1 MKNKALSFILI
12 VSLALILTPQSALA
26 ADHSVSSSTELEA
39 ALGSAIDGDTI
50 RLTADIDYYKGIAI
64 SRKTIT
70 FDLNGYE
77 LNVTNNA
84 GDGLNVDGGVVNLI
98 GAGAFNVSSSA
109 GDGLKVDDGSVVNL
123 IGAGAFNVSS
133 SADFCYGVNAN
144 NGSRATV
151 SNATATGNCIGAH
164 AAGSGSFVRVTNNVI
179 SAHGSGA
186 VARNGGTLSIGGNV
200 QGVVGADAV
209 GNNSLL
215 EVGGNVTG
223 QSGVAC
229 AMGANLSVAGN
240 VTATGGGIDP
250 RAITITFGG
259 TISVGGN
266 VTASG
271 TDTVGAFVYDGGTI
285 IVDGWMI
292 APVLYVEVGGVEK
305 KIVMGEPGTPPFE
318 GYLVFTEGSNIV
330 RVGKVA
336 SAVVN
341 PANLSFNKE
350 MSLQDDASTQITWNN
365 ASSVTNVKAGGSSIG
380 SENYSVSGNTLMIK
394 KDYLARQALGSLEL
408 SVEYDIGAASSL
420 AIDISDSTPALI
432 TGLPDTYS
440 LFTGGR
446 VTWTPSPENGTW
458 SWDHSYFSATA
469 QNVKTFTALK
479 EGVSTITYSVGG
491 TSHKIIVTIYPS
503 LMPSTGQDG
512 SIVWI
517 LCLLSVLFGFLAL
530 FMAKER
536 KKGEE

>member
-12 VSLALILTPQSALA
+12 VSLVLILAPQSALA

-39 ALGSAIDGDTI
+39 ALGSAVDGDTI
-50 RLTADIDYYKGIAI
+50 RLTANIDYYAGIAI
-64 SRKTIT
+64 LSKTIT

-84 GDGLNVDGGVVNLI
+84 GDGLKVGGGGVVNLI
-98 GAGAFNVSSSA
+98 GT
-109 GDGLKVDDGSVVNL
+109 
-123 IGAGAFNVSS
+123 GAFNVSS
-133 SADFCYGVNAN
+133 SADSCYGVNAYD
-144 NGSRATV
+144 GGIATV
-151 SNATATGNCIGAH
+151 SNATATGNYGIGAH
-164 AAGSGSFVRVTNNVI
+164 AIGPVSSVRVTNNVM

-186 VARNGGTLSIGGNV
+186 VARGGGTLRIGGNV

-209 GNNSLL
+209 GSSSLL
-215 EVGGNVTG
+215 EVGSNVTG

-240 VTATGGGIDP
+240 VTATGGGIDS
-250 RAITITFGG
+250 RAITIAYTG
-259 TISVGGN
+259 TITVGGN

-271 TDTVGAFVYDGGTI
+271 TDTIGAFVYEGGTI
-285 IVDGWMI
+285 TVDGWMI
-292 APVLYVEVGGVEK
+292 APVWYIEVGEVKK

-318 GYLVFTEGSNIV
+318 GYLVFTEGNNMV

-336 SAVVN
+336 SAAVN

-350 MSLQDDASTQITWNN
+350 MTLQDDASTQITWNN
-365 ASSVTNVKAGGSSIG
+365 ASSVTNVKAGGSSID

-394 KDYLARQALGSLEL
+394 KDYLSRQAVGSLEL

-446 VTWTPSPENGTW
+446 VTWTPSPENGAW
-458 SWDHSYFSATA
+458 SWDNLYFSATA
-469 QNVKTFTALK
+469 QNVTTFTALK

-491 TSHKIIVTIYPS
+491 TSHKIIVTIHPS
-503 LMPSTGQDG
+503 LLPSTGQDG

-517 LCLLSVLFGFLAL
+517 LCLLSVLFALLAL